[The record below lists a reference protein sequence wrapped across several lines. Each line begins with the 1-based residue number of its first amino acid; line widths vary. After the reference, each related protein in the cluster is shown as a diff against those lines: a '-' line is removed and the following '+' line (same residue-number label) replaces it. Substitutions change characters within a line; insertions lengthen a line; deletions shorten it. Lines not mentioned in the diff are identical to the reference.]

1 MPYKFVKIMIVFVS
15 QVHMINNYCT
25 IVLCFRHFILRIVE
39 VFLMKLIP
47 EINDSSFKARLERL
61 RTLKVANSK
70 SSLSSLSAFHR
81 RTLPRS
87 DTI

>member
-15 QVHMINNYCT
+15 QVHMINCT

-81 RTLPRS
+81 RTLPRF